1 MVRSWVIQPLQER
14 YMGQSAALEHEVKAS
29 TRPKWPVSP
38 WLLLLVLVVAAVYAP
53 VLAQLAGDW
62 LHDPNYSHGLLVP
75 VVSGFLLWRSRKGF
89 RAIPPVPMNAGLLG
103 VLAAAVLLVVGA
115 AGAEVFT
122 QRVSFVLLLASLV
135 LFLAGRGWLKKAA
148 FPLAFLLLAIPLPYL
163 VYYSLTAP
171 MQALAAH
178 AAVTGLG
185 WVGVPAVA
193 QGNIIHLP
201 ETSLEVAEACSGI
214 RSLYAFLALG
224 ALFAHS
230 MSIPMWGKLIVFF
243 STIPLSIA
251 ANAVRVWGSGISAHL
266 AGPKAVEGTVHEVF
280 GLIIFAGAILVF
292 LLIRKGVR
300 VLWPSATSS
309 PS

>member
-1 MVRSWVIQPLQER
+1 
-14 YMGQSAALEHEVKAS
+14 MGQSAAIEHEPKETTAQ
-29 TRPKWPVSP
+29 KWPVSP
-38 WLLLLVLVVAAVYAP
+38 WFLLLVLVVAAVYAP
-53 VLAQLAGDW
+53 VLAELARDW
-62 LHDPNYSHGLLVP
+62 VHDPNYSHGILVP
-75 VVSGFLLWRSRKGF
+75 VISGFLLWRSRKDF
-89 RAIPPVPMNAGLLG
+89 RALPLAPQNAGLIGIMASAL
-103 VLAAAVLLVVGA
+103 LLVVGV

-135 LFLAGRGWLKKAA
+135 LFFAGRAWLKKAA

-171 MQALAAH
+171 MQALAAK
-178 AAVTGLG
+178 AAVMGLG
-185 WVGVPAVA
+185 WVGVPAMA

-224 ALFAHS
+224 ALLARS
-230 MSIPMWGKLIVFF
+230 MSIPFWGKVIVFL

-251 ANAVRVWGSGISAHL
+251 ANAVRVWGSGVSAHL
-266 AGPKAVEGTVHEVF
+266 AGPRAVEGTVHELF
-280 GLIIFAGAILVF
+280 GVVIFAGAILVF
-292 LLIRKGVR
+292 LLVRKGAR

-309 PS
+309 SS

>member
-1 MVRSWVIQPLQER
+1 
-14 YMGQSAALEHEVKAS
+14 MGQSAAIEPAPKESPA
-29 TRPKWPVSP
+29 RKWPVSP
-38 WLLLLVLVVAAVYAP
+38 WFLALVLVVAAVYAP
-53 VLAQLAGDW
+53 VLSQLAGDW
-62 LHDPNYSHGLLVP
+62 IHDPNYSHGVLIP
-75 VVSGFLLWRSRKGF
+75 VISGFLLWRSRKDF
-89 RAIPPVPMNAGLLG
+89 RALPVSPMNPGLLG
-103 VLAAAVLLVVGA
+103 IVAAVLLLVVGV

-135 LFLAGRGWLKKAA
+135 LFLAGRAWFKKAA

-171 MQALAAH
+171 MQALAAR
-178 AAVTGLG
+178 AAVVGLG
-185 WVGVPAVA
+185 WVGVPAMA
-193 QGNIIHLP
+193 QGNFMHLP

-224 ALFAHS
+224 ALLAHS
-230 MSIPMWGKLIVFF
+230 MSIPFWGKTIVFL
-243 STIPLSIA
+243 STIPVSIA

-266 AGPKAVEGTVHEVF
+266 AGPRAVEGTVHELF
-280 GLIIFAGAILVF
+280 GVVIFAGAILVF
-292 LLIRKGVR
+292 LLVRKGVR